1 MSVRSWYSHQT
12 DGMKVA
18 IITGLLALVGGIIA
32 GAFGLVDAV
41 IDKPRPPVA
50 ASTITPHI
58 SSSPIA
64 PTVTSF
70 TPSPPASIST
80 SGLPTPKSSATC
92 LTKLLRLTV
101 PVEDAI
107 IANGSKEITF
117 HGTACGL
124 GSDSGWLFDYD
135 PEKGFY
141 FFDYNGSTP
150 APAVQPGQSG
160 AWQFPE
166 SSIGDPGDQNKR
178 YIVTLVL
185 ASPSCARSLL
195 AVPQTDG
202 DYKVRTIPATCTVVE
217 KVDVYVTQPQN

>member
-1 MSVRSWYSHQT
+1 MSVKGWYGRQT

-18 IITGLLALVGGIIA
+18 IITGLLTLVGGIIA
-32 GAFGLVDAV
+32 GVFGLVDAV
-41 IDKPRPPVA
+41 IDKPRPPAA
-50 ASTITPHI
+50 ASTTTRHS

-64 PTVTSF
+64 PTVTPF
-70 TPSPPASIST
+70 TPSPPASTST
-80 SGLPTPKSSATC
+80 SGLPTPKPSATC
-92 LTKLLRLTV
+92 LTELRLTA
-101 PVEDAI
+101 PLEDAI

-135 PEKGFY
+135 PEQGFY

-150 APAVQPGQSG
+150 APAVQPGQNG

-166 SSIGDPGDQNKR
+166 SSIGDHGDQNKR
-178 YIVTLVL
+178 YVITLVL
-185 ASPSCARSLL
+185 ASPSCAKILL

-202 DYKVRTIPATCTVVE
+202 DYKVRTIPKICTVVE